1 MVTNST
7 NINKM
12 NNLSHLKVLNIEKTM
27 ANSGQCMGQAQKYGR
42 LMGSQN
48 VILFDVSFFWPVTN
62 LNICLSSFAKDAF
75 SI

>member
-1 MVTNST
+1 
-7 NINKM
+7 M

-27 ANSGQCMGQAQKYGR
+27 ACSVGNSGQCVGRAQKYGR

-62 LNICLSSFAKDAF
+62 LNICLSSLAKDAF